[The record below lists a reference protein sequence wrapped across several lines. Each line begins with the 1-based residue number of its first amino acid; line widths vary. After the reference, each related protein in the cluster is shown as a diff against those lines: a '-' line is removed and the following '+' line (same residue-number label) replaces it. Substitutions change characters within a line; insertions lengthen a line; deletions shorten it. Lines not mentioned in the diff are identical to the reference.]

1 MVSGSDSVA
10 AAAAATSTVDTN
22 DVARF
27 AALADR
33 WWDESGPFRALHRI
47 NPPRLAFIRDR
58 AGRHF
63 GAGGMRPLA
72 GCAVLD
78 IGCGGGLVAEP
89 LARLGGAV
97 VGLDAAD
104 ENIRAARRHAAAQ
117 ALAVDYRNAT
127 VEELV
132 AEGAAFDLV
141 VALEVVEHVA
151 DQDAFLESCAAL
163 VRPGG
168 LIVLGTLNR
177 TLKALLLAVVGAEYV
192 LGWIPR
198 GTHDWRRFIG
208 PDALGAALRRHGLVP
223 EGVAGLSYAPLRA
236 EWRLSHDPGV
246 NYLLS
251 AVKPAA

>member
-1 MVSGSDSVA
+1 VTTAGATA
-10 AAAAATSTVDTN
+10 ASTVDAAA
-22 DVARF
+22 VARF

-58 AGRHF
+58 VCRHF
-63 GAGGMRPLA
+63 GVGGIRPLA
-72 GCAVLD
+72 GRAVLD

-89 LARLGGAV
+89 LARLGGSV
-97 VGLDAAD
+97 VGLDAAA
-104 ENIRAARRHAAAQ
+104 ENVQAARRHAAAQ
-117 ALAVDYRNAT
+117 ALAIDYRNAT
-127 VEELV
+127 AEELV
-132 AEGAAFDLV
+132 AEGATFDLV

-151 DQDAFLESCAAL
+151 DPDAFLESCAAL

-208 PDALGAALRRHGLVP
+208 PDALSAALRRRGLVP
-223 EGVAGLSYAPLRA
+223 DGLAGLTYAPLRA
-236 EWRLSHDPGV
+236 EWRLSHDSGV
-246 NYLLS
+246 NYLMS
-251 AVKPAA
+251 AVRPNG